1 MRIRPAGV
9 SLPSFARQPRDPGIL
24 LSVII
29 LYNVIYPRE
38 PHIAARLTFI
48 TSHLHVTSSF
58 IYLSCVMHMMLC
70 INGRIYHRKFLL
82 QKIWPSAVKGWPSA
96 AKDWAS
102 APKGFPSSVEIDLN
116 PGRSCHCIKTVHIL
130 YIYAHRKDLSCVNS
144 LQFNPLAEWHNL
156 SISSTNSYNNV
167 HEVAK
172 CRRGTSL

>member
-29 LYNVIYPRE
+29 LYIVICPRE

-70 INGRIYHRKFLL
+70 INGPIYHRKFLL

-96 AKDWAS
+96 AKDWPS

-116 PGRSCHCIKTVHIL
+116 PGRGCHCIKPVHIL
-130 YIYAHRKDLSCVNS
+130 YIYAHKK
-144 LQFNPLAEWHNL
+144 NL
-156 SISSTNSYNNV
+156 SYV
-167 HEVAK
+167 HLTTIQPVSRMAQ
-172 CRRGTSL
+172 SQYIINQ